1 MPLEF
6 PKPNDVLEMWNLFYF
21 KVVKCTL
28 NGWKSSLMSS
38 WVWINFG
45 DWISNL
51 VVWNTV
57 HLRAEL
63 LLHWCGHF
71 SLCYSQSYSKLFG
84 LILFPVKLVSLSL
97 SLYLYFNCVF
107 SKYLFFMWDWLFY
120 ITIIII
126 PWENWVCRFFPFLL
140 NGLSWGFIITHS
152 EFIISCLIMIKF
164 RKIVLLVLNVRMHDI
179 CI

>member
-97 SLYLYFNCVF
+97 STFILIVYSVSICFLCETDCFISLILYHEKIGYVG
-107 SKYLFFMWDWLFY
+107 FFL
-120 ITIIII
+120 
-126 PWENWVCRFFPFLL
+126 CLL
-140 NGLSWGFIITHS
+140 ND
-152 EFIISCLIMIKF
+152 
-164 RKIVLLVLNVRMHDI
+164 KI
-179 CI
+179 